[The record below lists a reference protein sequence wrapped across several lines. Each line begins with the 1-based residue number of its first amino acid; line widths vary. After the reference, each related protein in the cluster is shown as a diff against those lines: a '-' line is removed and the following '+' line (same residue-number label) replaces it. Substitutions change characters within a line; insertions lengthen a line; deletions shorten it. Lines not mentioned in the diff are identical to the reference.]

1 MSGIAE
7 LYYPFV
13 VVNLLSQP
21 ITVNRTVTN
30 VGKANSMHT
39 AVVDM
44 LKDVSVIVQPPMLRF
59 TELKEKQSFTVTV
72 RWAGQPNVA
81 GAEGNLKWVSDD
93 YIVRSPLVIPPKGE

>member
-1 MSGIAE
+1 M
-7 LYYPFV
+7 
-13 VVNLLSQP
+13 
-21 ITVNRTVTN
+21 NRTVTN
-30 VGKANSMHT
+30 VGKASSVYT

-44 LKDVSVIVQPPMLRF
+44 PKDVSVTVQPPMLRF